1 LAADKKNAQ
10 QMNASLVFLDE
21 SGLLLAPLV
30 RRSWAPRGHTP
41 VVYQNLRYRE
51 KVSCIAALSLSPQQR
66 RAGLYFS
73 LRSNANLTTLW
84 LRAFLRDLLRHFR
97 NPVVLVWDRLPVH
110 RAHRLQAFFLRRQR
124 LHVVLLPPYAPEL
137 NPVETL
143 WAYLKHNPLA
153 NLAPPNAA
161 TLAQIVRRHTRRVR
175 STQPLL
181 HSFFRSTP
189 LFCV

>member
-1 LAADKKNAQ
+1 
-10 QMNASLVFLDE
+10 MNASLVFLDE

-30 RRSWAPRGHTP
+30 RRSWAPHGHTP
-41 VVYQNLRYRE
+41 LLSQSLRYRE
-51 KVSCIAALSLSPQQR
+51 KVSCIAALSLSPQRR

-84 LRAFLRDLLRHFR
+84 LRAFLRDLLCHFR

-110 RAHRLQAFFLRRQR
+110 RARRLQAFFLRRQR
-124 LHVVLLPPYAPEL
+124 VQVVLLPPYAPEL

-153 NLAPPNAA
+153 NLSPPDAP
-161 TLAQIVRRHTRRVR
+161 TLAQIARRHARRVQ
-175 STQPLL
+175 STPPLL

-189 LFCV
+189 LFCA

>member
-1 LAADKKNAQ
+1 
-10 QMNASLVFLDE
+10 M
-21 SGLLLAPLV
+21 

-51 KVSCIAALSLSPQQR
+51 KVSCIAALSLSPQRR

-73 LRSNANLTTLW
+73 LRPNANLTTVW

-110 RAHRLQAFFLRRQR
+110 RAHALQEFFLRRPG
-124 LHVVLLPPYAPEL
+124 LHPVLLPPYAPEL

-143 WAYLKHNPLA
+143 WAYLKRNPLA
-153 NLAPPNAA
+153 NLAAPDAP
-161 TLAQIVRRHTRRVR
+161 TLAKIARRHTRHVKH
-175 STQPLL
+175 TPTLL

-189 LFCV
+189 LFCS